1 MKRFDFISFLLNPK
15 KWWLPLLII
24 FTISIAGVM
33 MIGIHTYTEAP
44 PIPGFVSE
52 QGEIIYSKQD
62 ILQGQAIFQ
71 KYALMEYGSMFGDG
85 GERGPDFT
93 AEALHLVT
101 EQMNNYYL

>member
-44 PIPGFVSE
+44 PIPGFVSAK
-52 QGEIIYSKQD
+52 GEII
-62 ILQGQAIFQ
+62 
-71 KYALMEYGSMFGDG
+71 
-85 GERGPDFT
+85 
-93 AEALHLVT
+93 
-101 EQMNNYYL
+101 